1 MYLPT
6 PYNLSIAE
14 INVTAIVLRRRDAG
28 ESDRRLTVL
37 TREQGKIDVVAKGA
51 RKSGSRL
58 AGSSDPLTVA
68 RLAIATGKK
77 NSFIT
82 QTQPLAS
89 FRGLR
94 TDYDRLSFALALLE
108 LYAAV
113 VPYEQPDDALY
124 DLLVASLQFLESHEK
139 PVVAL
144 VWAELQLLSYSGF
157 LPSFDASAVSGSEI
171 KEADAIVSPTAGGY
185 VTRGESSSFSDCF
198 RVRAEALL
206 GLAKTSQLG
215 EPPGNLKFAEECL
228 IALFPFWRNVAESQ
242 LPAND
247 AIIKKV
253 RLSRIANNQNQSK

>member
-1 MYLPT
+1 
-6 PYNLSIAE
+6 
-14 INVTAIVLRRRDAG
+14 VLRRRDSG

-68 RLAIATGKK
+68 QLGIATGKK

-94 TDYDRLSFALALLE
+94 SDFERLSFALALLE

-113 VPYEQPDDALY
+113 VPYEQPDEELY
-124 DLLVASLQFLESHEK
+124 DLLVVSLQALESHSK
-139 PVVAL
+139 PLVAL
-144 VWAELQLLSYSGF
+144 VWAELQLLSYAGF
-157 LPSFDASAVSGSEI
+157 LPSFDVSAVSGS
-171 KEADAIVSPTAGGY
+171 AIAEPDPVVSPQAGSY
-185 VTRGESSSFSDCF
+185 VTRGESTSFSDCF
-198 RVRAEALL
+198 RVRPEALF
-206 GLAKTSQLG
+206 GLARTAELP
-215 EPPGNLKFAEECL
+215 EPPGNLKFADECL
-228 IALFPFWRNVAESQ
+228 IALFPFWRNVAETQ

-247 AIIKKV
+247 AVIKEL
-253 RLSRIANNQNQSK
+253 RLNVMRDEGSRPETSTG

>member
-1 MYLPT
+1 M
-6 PYNLSIAE
+6 
-14 INVTAIVLRRRDAG
+14 
-28 ESDRRLTVL
+28 L

-94 TDYDRLSFALALLE
+94 SDFERLSFALALLE

-113 VPYEQPDDALY
+113 VPYEQPDEELY
-124 DLLVASLQFLESHEK
+124 DLLVGSLQALESHEK
-139 PVVAL
+139 PVVVL

-157 LPSFDASAVSGSEI
+157 LPSFDVSAVSGSEI
-171 KEADAIVSPTAGGY
+171 KEPEPMVSPHAGGY
-185 VTRGESSSFSDCF
+185 VTRQESGSFSDCI
-198 RVRAEALL
+198 RVRAEALF
-206 GLAKTSQLG
+206 GLARTAELA
-215 EPPGNLKFAEECL
+215 EPPGNLKFADECL
-228 IALFPFWRNVAESQ
+228 IALFPFWRNVAETQ

-247 AIIKKV
+247 AVIKEL
-253 RLSRIANNQNQSK
+253 RLSLMRDKV